1 MRILVSVM
9 LMLFVVATATVA
21 TSAQMCGM
29 SFVKV
34 IVYDTNAQPIK
45 ESSFELLGSVSADK
59 FKELSAKYGD
69 PQHSAVALPTETGV
83 ELANGPL
90 TKLSGK
96 DGCGNAFKQTDGTTT
111 AKEYRN
117 QPASKENFGIC
128 MSEGGTLGP
137 VLAKV
142 SAPGF
147 ETGYFLTESFVG
159 CGHRASFTLRR
170 R

>member
-1 MRILVSVM
+1 MRHLVSVM
-9 LMLFVVATATVA
+9 LTLFVMATATVA
-21 TSAQMCGM
+21 TRAQMCGM

-34 IVYDTNAQPIK
+34 IVYDPNAQPIK

-90 TKLSGK
+90 RKLSEK
-96 DGCGNAFKQTDGTTT
+96 DGCGNSFKQTDVTTS
-111 AKEYRN
+111 AKD
-117 QPASKENFGIC
+117 QPTSKENFGIC
-128 MSEGGTLGP
+128 MVEGRTLGP